1 MAEKDQNN
9 QSTELEELAKDNQEL
24 KNNVTLGQKYLMWII
39 IALSVVAIIVLIYIF
54 AVRQPG
60 EKSANE
66 AISQADITLSQGN
79 DSLALVQYQQVAADH
94 GYDAGSRA
102 ALMAAT
108 LNYKKGN
115 YEAALADLKNF
126 DAKEAVVGA
135 AAMSLQG
142 DCYVNLKNYAEA
154 LASYDKAIK
163 ASDNNALYTPLF
175 MMKKATVLREQ
186 KDYAGELKTLEAV
199 KADYPQYAATYRL
212 DIDKYIARARY
223 QAGEGK

>member
-1 MAEKDQNN
+1 MADKDQNN

-39 IALSVVAIIVLIYIF
+39 IALSVIAVIVLIYIF
-54 AVRQPG
+54 AFRQPG
-60 EKSANE
+60 VKAANE
-66 AISQADITLSQGN
+66 AIAQADITLSQGN
-79 DSLALVQYQQVAADH
+79 DSLALAQYQQVANDY
-94 GYDAGSRA
+94 GYESGSRA

-108 LNYKKGN
+108 LNYKNGN

-135 AAMSLQG
+135 AAMSLEG
-142 DCYVNLKNYAEA
+142 DCYVNLKNYSEA
-154 LASYDKAIK
+154 LSSYDKAIK

-186 KDYAGELKTLEAV
+186 KDYAGELKVLEAV
-199 KADYPQYAATYRL
+199 KADYPQYPATYRI
-212 DIDKYIARARY
+212 DIDKYIARAKY
-223 QAGEGK
+223 QAGEAK

>member
-39 IALSVVAIIVLIYIF
+39 IALSVIVVIVIIYIF
-54 AVRQPG
+54 AIRQPG
-60 EKSANE
+60 IKAGNE
-66 AISQADITLSQGN
+66 AIAQADITLSQGN
-79 DSLALVQYQQVAADH
+79 DSLALAQYQQVADE
-94 GYDAGSRA
+94 YDYEAGSRA

-108 LNYKKGN
+108 LNYKNGN

-142 DCYVNLKNYAEA
+142 DCYVNLKNYPEA
-154 LASYDKAIK
+154 LSSYDKAIK
-163 ASDNNALYTPLF
+163 ESGNNALYTPLF

-186 KDYAGELKTLEAV
+186 KDYAGELKVLEAV
-199 KADYPQYAATYRL
+199 KADYPQYPATYRI
-212 DIDKYIARARY
+212 DIDKYIARAKY
-223 QAGEGK
+223 QAGEAK

>member
-1 MAEKDQNN
+1 MAENN
-9 QSTELEELAKDNQEL
+9 QNRPTELEELAKDNKEL
-24 KNNVTLGQKYLMWII
+24 KNNVTSGQKYLIWLI
-39 IALSVVAIIVLIYIF
+39 IAISVIAIIVIIYIF

-60 EKSANE
+60 VKAANE

-79 DSLALVQYQQVAADH
+79 DSLALAQYQQVADEY
-94 GYDAGSRA
+94 GYEAGSRA

-108 LNYKKGN
+108 LNYRNGN

-126 DAKEAVVGA
+126 DAKEAIVGA

-142 DCYVNLKNYAEA
+142 DCYVNLKKYQDA
-154 LASYDKAIK
+154 LASYDKAIG
-163 ASDNNALYTPLF
+163 ASDRNALYTPLF

-186 KDYAGELKTLEAV
+186 KDYAGELKVLEAV
-199 KADYPQYAATYRL
+199 KADYPQYAAAYRV

-223 QAGEGK
+223 QADGNK